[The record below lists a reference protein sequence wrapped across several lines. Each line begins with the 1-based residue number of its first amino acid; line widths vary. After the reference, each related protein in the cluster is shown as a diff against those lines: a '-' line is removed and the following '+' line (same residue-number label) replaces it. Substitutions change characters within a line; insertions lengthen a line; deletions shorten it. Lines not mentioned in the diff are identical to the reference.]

1 MRDFRT
7 TARWS
12 DADLDRALDNLL
24 AKSPIDGGSVGRVST
39 LIGARISA
47 QNRSDMPEA
56 PDSVGPHVGAVA
68 SPRGFGNRR
77 PGHSNRHRAAL
88 LTVAAAAAVAVV
100 VGVPLALFHQT
111 ATPTASLSATGA
123 SDPLFTFVPKAGQAE
138 FNYPAGQRRAF
149 PMVSGPD
156 LTGTRTL
163 RMSDY
168 AGKVVVINFWGS
180 WCAPC
185 RAEADELRSASA
197 ALNPA
202 EVTLLGVDVK
212 DTTGAARAFSSASR
226 TPYPSISDPTGQI
239 WQAISGQPMNA
250 LPMTIVLDKQHRV
263 AHIWAHQITQADL
276 ATVIRPLLAD
286 R

>member
-1 MRDFRT
+1 MTATGSTPLSLTQLTALATAPGLT
-7 TARWS
+7 TASVS
-12 DADLDRALDNLL
+12 D
-24 AKSPIDGGSVGRVST
+24 
-39 LIGARISA
+39 IG
-47 QNRSDMPEA
+47 
-56 PDSVGPHVGAVA
+56 
-68 SPRGFGNRR
+68 
-77 PGHSNRHRAAL
+77 
-88 LTVAAAAAVAVV
+88 
-100 VGVPLALFHQT
+100 
-111 ATPTASLSATGA
+111 TG
-123 SDPLFTFVPKAGQAE
+123 DPLFTFVPEAGQAE

-163 RMSDY
+163 RTSDY

-202 EVTLLGVDVK
+202 EVTLLGIDVK

-226 TPYPSISDPTGQI
+226 TPYPSIFDPASFI
-239 WQAISGQPMNA
+239 SQAISEQPMNV

-263 AHIWAHQITQADL
+263 AHIWAHEITQADL
-276 ATVIRPLLAD
+276 TTVVLPLLKEN
-286 R
+286 